1 MSNNGRCVAKFINL
15 FKYLDLKIKDSYK
28 RNVCWQVE
36 SHVSI
41 IPQDILLPAF
51 PEAPENVSAF
61 WWITIALFNML
72 AVFPSFKLITESE
85 REIVVIPVLV
95 VDTILPRSPTC
106 LVVEVGAP

>member
-1 MSNNGRCVAKFINL
+1 MAKLINL
-15 FKYLDLKIKDSYK
+15 FKCLDLKIKGPYK

-36 SHVSI
+36 SHASI
-41 IPQDILLPAF
+41 IPQDIRLPAF
-51 PEAPENVSAF
+51 PEAPLNVSAF

-106 LVVEVGAP
+106 LVLEVGAP

>member
-1 MSNNGRCVAKFINL
+1 MINL
-15 FKYLDLKIKDSYK
+15 FKLKITESHN
-28 RNVCWQVE
+28 RNVCWHVE
-36 SHVSI
+36 SHDSI

-51 PEAPENVSAF
+51 PESPENVSAF

-106 LVVEVGAP
+106 LVLEVGAP